1 MSSNMTPFVKPR
13 FVAEKVL
20 AREHDKGDGAIVRR
34 TIGRYPLL
42 LIKFFWTAF
51 HPFIYLIKFFVL
63 DIPEL
68 KFLDLFLILDE
79 VTVSAPAGFP
89 DHPHIGFETA
99 TYMLEKFSKR
109 ICSLFFEI
117 RGAITHEDFVGHDK
131 GAIKAGDL
139 QWMTVG
145 RGIVH
150 SEMPAGPGSQHG
162 FQLWV
167 NLSSKDKMIEPKY
180 QELQGK
186 DIPKVEKDGVKV
198 TVIAGEALGIKSP
211 VYTRT
216 PTMYLDFRLEAES
229 VLHQPI
235 PESWNAFVYVLEG
248 EASFGAPNS
257 PPVGAHHALV
267 LSSGDGV
274 SVWNNNVDNKPC
286 RFLVIGGQ
294 PLNEPVVQHGP
305 FVMNTTQEIVQ
316 TIEDYRLGRN
326 GFERGNVWR
335 SQIAQV

>member
-34 TIGRYPLL
+34 TIGR
-42 LIKFFWTAF
+42 
-51 HPFIYLIKFFVL
+51 
-63 DIPEL
+63 PEL

-99 TYMLEKFSKR
+99 TYMLE
-109 ICSLFFEI
+109 
-117 RGAITHEDFVGHDK
+117 GAITHEDFVGHDK